1 MLTEKQRTK
10 RDLII
15 NAARSVFKNFGYRKT
30 TMNDVADAAG
40 KGKSSIY
47 YYFESK
53 DDIFN
58 AVIFYE
64 ARIYRKQVLEAIRKT
79 DNPLDK
85 LKSYI
90 MIRLQTDRFL
100 SNFHRALN
108 DLDMRHI
115 KYVRRLK
122 DLYDR
127 EEFRIFSDILKFG
140 EQKKFF
146 KVYDI
151 KHAAVGIVTAMRG
164 IESTVLLNPED
175 PHLNEKIDN
184 IINIVL
190 YGIVKR

>member
-10 RDLII
+10 RDQII
-15 NAARSVFKNFGYRKT
+15 EAARSVFKNFGYRKT